1 MQMSFQFIEVLR
13 TGQGDFVGSLAA
25 LLRQFPRC
33 EGLDE
38 FIVGNGLGPSYLA
51 LFKRHCRDGDPQAV
65 RVFLQAV
72 ASTAEFEHID
82 EYLNLQSAAAPI
94 TYKLGLGSESSNPGA
109 GELGNKIRNA
119 LRLDRDARSRNP
131 QATAQAGRAGFPMRT
146 FHGTPVRGATT
157 NYNDHHFNPGTPG
170 GASYTFNTPGGGFVP
185 NNTPGGRFVP
195 NNFYPAPGTPG
206 GGYASFNNQGHPD
219 HGIPGGFSTVGSHA
233 GSDFYSD
240 AQSWQQQQQL
250 NRPPGLFI
258 DKENH
263 VNAPAPSIP
272 SQVSSVG
279 GEVSSIGG
287 FSNLSINGHKSNGAA
302 TKTVNVH
309 EFIELPDF
317 FSDFVEDRF
326 NSSQHISTAK
336 ANPFY
341 AAKKNS
347 ELLTKLH
354 AAKSLQRAKD
364 LVEREESIYNN
375 EAREFQRHIDDVDRR
390 KKESLS
396 EHDRD
401 VANIVDE
408 EAEAIREVKARFAE
422 QRAFK
427 KNEVARAER
436 NLDAEKKD
444 WEQKKAQSK
453 AEKEENLTQAKARL
467 IAFETGVEIVG
478 WLAQLESQSANPEF
492 LRRLENHIR
501 RLDEFQRFHS
511 SNAVDALKNWV
522 WDDEDL

>member
-1 MQMSFQFIEVLR
+1 
-13 TGQGDFVGSLAA
+13 
-25 LLRQFPRC
+25 
-33 EGLDE
+33 
-38 FIVGNGLGPSYLA
+38 
-51 LFKRHCRDGDPQAV
+51 
-65 RVFLQAV
+65 
-72 ASTAEFEHID
+72 
-82 EYLNLQSAAAPI
+82 
-94 TYKLGLGSESSNPGA
+94 
-109 GELGNKIRNA
+109 
-119 LRLDRDARSRNP
+119 
-131 QATAQAGRAGFPMRT
+131 
-146 FHGTPVRGATT
+146 
-157 NYNDHHFNPGTPG
+157 
-170 GASYTFNTPGGGFVP
+170 
-185 NNTPGGRFVP
+185 
-195 NNFYPAPGTPG
+195 
-206 GGYASFNNQGHPD
+206 
-219 HGIPGGFSTVGSHA
+219 
-233 GSDFYSD
+233 
-240 AQSWQQQQQL
+240 
-250 NRPPGLFI
+250 
-258 DKENH
+258 
-263 VNAPAPSIP
+263 
-272 SQVSSVG
+272 VG

-302 TKTVNVH
+302 KKTVNLH
-309 EFIELPDF
+309 ESIELPDF
-317 FSDFVEDRF
+317 FSDFVENSF
-326 NSSQHISTAK
+326 NSSQHISIAK
-336 ANPFY
+336 ANPSY
-341 AAKKNS
+341 AVKKNS

-375 EAREFQRHIDDVDRR
+375 EARDFQRHIDDVDRK

-408 EAEAIREVKARFAE
+408 EAEAIREVKARFAD
-422 QRAFK
+422 QRAHK

-436 NLDAEKKD
+436 KLDAEKKD